1 MKSISSARRKF
12 IHLKLATMTI
22 SLACLTIAPTRM
34 AGSEFTPTRVVEI
47 AKLLPTR
54 PAGFGSPITDRVAW
68 DKLAALPEAKRAVA
82 DAARVAASSIP
93 DQPDELFLDFSKTG
107 NRDRWQNVAFERRR
121 RVATLTLGE
130 CFENQGRFLKPL
142 EAVITELCREKTW
155 VYPAHDKSLANFN
168 GKAREM
174 DLGAVFVAMELAE
187 ADYLL
192 GDKLSAGTRQL
203 IRDNV
208 RRRVLHTFRAMAEGN
223 VKEMGWMRSMH
234 NWNAVCLGSITIAAL
249 ALEDSPQDRALY
261 VAVAERYIRFFLSGF
276 TPDGYCSEGVGYW
289 NYGFGHYI
297 MLAEAVRR
305 ATSNQLDLMADPAAM
320 QPALFCVRSEII
332 NGLFPTIADCS
343 PGSRPDARMTAY
355 VCRRFN
361 LGLAACE
368 GKALAAPGGGLVAT
382 MMTCS
387 FEEPL
392 PIVRKPEGEIA
403 SPLRTWFGDG
413 GVLICRPA
421 PGAKTEF
428 AAVLKGGHNAE
439 LHNHNDVGSFSVVL
453 GDRMLICDPG
463 GEVYTGRTFSGKR
476 YESKVL
482 NSFGHA
488 VPVVDGKLQKTG
500 ADARGVVLQT
510 QFSDREDSLKLDLRS
525 AYPAKA
531 LRKLERT
538 FVFRRGESPSLSVS
552 DDIAFE
558 TPGNFETALVTWGE
572 WKRDGADA
580 LVITDGG
587 KSLRVEIATGGVP
600 FEVRVETLDEDVRT
614 PKKPVRL
621 GIVLKEP
628 VAAGQ
633 VTLRISPLP

>member
-1 MKSISSARRKF
+1 MKTTAAPPNLRN
-12 IHLKLATMTI
+12 LAP
-22 SLACLTIAPTRM
+22 ATIAIGLMVITLTTSVV
-34 AGSEFTPTRVVEI
+34 AGSEFTPARVEAI
-47 AKLLPTR
+47 AKLLPPK
-54 PAGFGSPITDRVAW
+54 PAGFGSPIRDRATW
-68 DKLAALPEAKRAVA
+68 EKLAALPEAKRAVA
-82 DAARVAASSIP
+82 DAERAAVKPITA
-93 DQPDELFLDFSKTG
+93 QPDELFLDFSKTG

-130 CFENQGRFLKPL
+130 CFENRGRFLKPL
-142 EAVITELCREKTW
+142 EAVINELCREKTW

-168 GKAREM
+168 GTAREM

-208 RRRVLHTFRAMAEGN
+208 RRRVLHPFREMAEGK
-223 VKEMGWMRSMH
+223 VKEMGWMRSIH
-234 NWNAVCLGSITIAAL
+234 NWNSVCLGSITIAAL
-249 ALEDSPQDRALY
+249 ALEDAPADRAVY
-261 VAVAERYIRFFLSGF
+261 VAAAERYVRFFLSGF

-305 ATSNQLDLMADPAAM
+305 ATSNKLDLMADPAAM

-355 VCRRFN
+355 VCRRFD

-382 MMTCS
+382 MMMYS
-387 FEEPL
+387 FEEPV
-392 PIVRKPEGEIA
+392 PIVRQPEGDLA
-403 SPLRTWFGDG
+403 SPLRTWFPDG
-413 GVLICRPA
+413 GVSICRPA

-453 GDRMLICDPG
+453 GNRMLICDPG
-463 GEVYTGRTFSGKR
+463 GEVYTARTFSGKR
-476 YESKVL
+476 YESRVL
-482 NSFGHA
+482 SSFGHA
-488 VPVVDGKLQKTG
+488 VPVVDGKLQKAG
-500 ADARGVVLQT
+500 ADARGVVLETKFRDQ
-510 QFSDREDSLKLDLRS
+510 EDLLRLDLHS
-525 AYPAKA
+525 AYPAKS
-531 LRKLERT
+531 LQKLERT
-538 FVFRRGESPSLSVS
+538 FVFRRGETPSLAVT
-552 DDIAFE
+552 DGFE
-558 TPGNFETALVTWGE
+558 FEAPGNFETALVTWGN
-572 WKRDGADA
+572 WRHAGSDA
-580 LVITDGG
+580 IVITDGG
-587 KSLRVEIATGGVP
+587 QSLHVEIATGGVP
-600 FEVRVETLDEDVRT
+600 FEVRAETLDEDVRT

-621 GIVLKEP
+621 GIALKNP
-628 VAAGQ
+628 VMSGQ
-633 VTLRISPLP
+633 VTLRIIPLP